1 LSDGVSNLKMGN
13 LYELNLSNNNNEVSN
28 NLNINAS
35 NQIQFINKNN
45 SDLGNLKELIP
56 MRQKS

>member
-1 LSDGVSNLKMGN
+1 MSDGVSNLKMGN